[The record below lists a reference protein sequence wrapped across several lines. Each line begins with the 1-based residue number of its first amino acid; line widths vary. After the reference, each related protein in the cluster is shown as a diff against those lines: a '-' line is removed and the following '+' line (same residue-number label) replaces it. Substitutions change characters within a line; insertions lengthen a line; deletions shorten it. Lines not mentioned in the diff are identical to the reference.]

1 MLSYGSH
8 KRKVWDMEPNHVE
21 VRKLYETVAGNAVLE
36 ESEIQ
41 HLGTCEECLQVI
53 RILVEQLLP
62 RSKNAAG

>member
-1 MLSYGSH
+1 
-8 KRKVWDMEPNHVE
+8 MEPNHVE

-53 RILVEQLLP
+53 RILVEHLLP